1 MKEIYA
7 TLPCLTT
14 FVIIAIYHIE
24 KKDLEDIH
32 LNKRIC
38 SVVIS
43 GLMLLT
49 LLFGVMGCTMR
60 IVDASSESAKSGI
73 ERNYGLAYQSVTVN
87 LDENDS
93 IGAFDAADVVPAEE
107 TVSAN
112 LEGKDYEIEQTETVF
127 ESDIEAMTISA
138 RKDNSFC
145 IISYCLDQAE
155 AEKGFAIYEKKFSE
169 DDYYIMAQNGAFVY
183 CMSDENAFRDAG
195 FSELANSGIQ
205 IINHYNVEAR

>member
-7 TLPCLTT
+7 TLLGLTT
-14 FVIIAIYHIE
+14 FVIIAIYHNE
-24 KKDLEDIH
+24 LLLLEDIH

-60 IVDASSESAKSGI
+60 IVDPSSESAKSGI

-93 IGAFDAADVVPAEE
+93 IDAFDTADVVPDEE
-107 TVSAN
+107 TVRAN

-127 ESDIEAMTISA
+127 ESDIEAMTIAA

-155 AEKGFAIYEKKFSE
+155 AEKVFAIYEKKFSE
-169 DDYYIMAQNGAFVY
+169 DEFYIMAQNGAFVY
-183 CMSDENAFRDAG
+183 CMSDDRSFRDAG

-205 IINHYNVEAR
+205 IINHDNFEER